1 MKKQTFKTLHKNSKT
16 GILYVMPMLA
26 ITIFFWVLPIIVAVF
41 GSLTNYTGMSH
52 PSFIGLENYKKIFA
66 DGLFYSSL
74 KTTLIFVVLV
84 VPGQTILAFLTAAW
98 IDRKGS
104 TIASNFVRW
113 AMFIPTLASTSVIA
127 IVCRT
132 LLNNPESPLNAI
144 LKIFGIQG
152 NLLLGS
158 DVGALGALIVIQILM
173 SSGYYMVI
181 YLAAV
186 VTIPRSYYEA
196 ARLEGISTFTVY
208 RKITLPIVKP
218 TTIMII
224 FLGVLSGIQ
233 TFDLVYVMTGGGPQ
247 TATYTIMLYL
257 YMYAFKYSK
266 VAMGMAISIV
276 MCVFIGAIIF
286 WQRKTISA
294 KENNLY

>member
-1 MKKQTFKTLHKNSKT
+1 M
-16 GILYVMPMLA
+16 
-26 ITIFFWVLPIIVAVF
+26 
-41 GSLTNYTGMSH
+41 
-52 PSFIGLENYKKIFA
+52 
-66 DGLFYSSL
+66 
-74 KTTLIFVVLV
+74 
-84 VPGQTILAFLTAAW
+84 
-98 IDRKGS
+98 
-104 TIASNFVRW
+104 
-113 AMFIPTLASTSVIA
+113 
-127 IVCRT
+127 
-132 LLNNPESPLNAI
+132 
-144 LKIFGIQG
+144 KIFGIQG

-181 YLAAV
+181 YLAAMG
-186 VTIPRSYYEA
+186 TIPRSYYEA